1 MIEPPEIVRTA
12 SRTTAVIP
20 LVTTRAEIATV
31 MDAAIAEVHAAI
43 LAQGLAPAGPLFSFH
58 HRRPTDTFEFEVG
71 FPVEREIVPAGRVRP
86 GRLPEA
92 RVVRT
97 TYRGPYEG
105 LGEAWGEFVRWI
117 EARALPAQDRFWE
130 AYVSGPES
138 GPDPATWRTEL
149 VRVLE
154 PES

>member
-1 MIEPPEIVRTA
+1 MIDPPEIVRTA
-12 SRTTAVIP
+12 GRTTAVIP
-20 LVTTRAEIATV
+20 LVVTRAEVSKV
-31 MDAAIAEVHAAI
+31 MPPAIAEVHAAI
-43 LAQGLAPAGPLFSFH
+43 LAQGLVPAGPLFSFH

-86 GRLPEA
+86 GSLPET

-97 TYRGPYEG
+97 IHHGPYEG
-105 LGEAWGEFVRWI
+105 LGDAWGEFVQWI
-117 EARALPAQDRFWE
+117 EAHGLRARDQFWE
-130 AYVSGPES
+130 VYASGPAS
-138 GPDPATWRTEL
+138 SPDPATWCTEL